1 MSKNVHVWEEN
12 VTIPTYKVY
21 PPEKGPLFIEN
32 RAYQGSSGKVYPL
45 PVTEKISDK
54 KEDVFVSMPLLYEIN
69 FQKHLDKVIAV
80 YSNRDKQIERLTK
93 RDNISYEYAIKKIES
108 QYPQEKKVEL
118 ADYVIDNSLS
128 KEETIKNI
136 EKIIERM
143 RKDNGN

>member
-1 MSKNVHVWEEN
+1 
-12 VTIPTYKVY
+12 
-21 PPEKGPLFIEN
+21 
-32 RAYQGSSGKVYPL
+32 
-45 PVTEKISDK
+45 
-54 KEDVFVSMPLLYEIN
+54 MPLLYEIN